1 MGQEVDVVAL
11 GVVLAGVSTTALL
24 ARQRGDD
31 GGLGAVEQ
39 VADLAGLQQ
48 VRVEHH
54 ALVGDRD
61 LGVALAQLADLAERL
76 VQHGLVAVDPDVV
89 HHHVG
94 QVLADL
100 RGRLATGRRAQAL
113 DLGTHGLVGVAGDLR
128 HADALDV
135 DRHLPTG
142 PPPEHEEIHEINL
155 RNFYINRNFTN
166 PTKAQGGA
174 EEWTQ
179 SFILDAKSGFTQGT
193 VGFGMDVLGL
203 YSVKLDGGKGTG
215 GTQLLPLDHDGRPAD
230 NFGRTGVAFKA
241 KLSQTEMKV
250 GEWMPVL
257 PILRSDDG
265 RSLPQTFRGG
275 QITSKE
281 IDGLTLYGGQFRA
294 NSPRDDS
301 SMSDMSMTGKAAF
314 TSDRFNFQGG
324 EYAFNDKRTQIGLWN
339 AELKDIYSQQ
349 YVNLIHSQPLGDWT
363 LGANLGFFYGK
374 DDGSARAGD
383 LDNKTWSGMFSARY
397 GGNTFYVGLQK
408 LTGDSAWMR
417 VNGTSGGT
425 LANDSY
431 NASYD
436 NAAGA
441 LLASAP

>member
-1 MGQEVDVVAL
+1 MTTSPAPYAIPGLIAL
-11 GVVLAGVSTTALL
+11 ALAGAALPV
-24 ARQRGDD
+24 AAQEAGFIE
-31 GGLGAVEQ
+31 GAKVN
-39 VADLAGLQQ
+39 L
-48 VRVEHH
+48 
-54 ALVGDRD
+54 
-61 LGVALAQLADLAERL
+61 
-76 VQHGLVAVDPDVV
+76 
-89 HHHVG
+89 
-94 QVLADL
+94 
-100 RGRLATGRRAQAL
+100 
-113 DLGTHGLVGVAGDLR
+113 
-128 HADALDV
+128 
-135 DRHLPTG
+135 
-142 PPPEHEEIHEINL
+142 NL

-166 PTKAQGGA
+166 PTKTQGKA

-203 YSVKLDGGKGTG
+203 YSIKLDGGKGTG

-230 NFGRTGVAFKA
+230 NFGRTNVAFKA
-241 KLSQTEMKV
+241 RLSQTEVKV

-281 IDGLTLYGGQFRA
+281 IAGLTLYGGQFRA

-324 EYAFNDKRTQIGLWN
+324 EYLFNDKRTQIGLWN
-339 AELKDIYSQQ
+339 AQLKDIYSQQ
-349 YVNLIHSQPLGDWT
+349 YLNVLHSQPLGDWT

-374 DDGSARAGD
+374 EDGSARAGD
-383 LDNKTWSGMFSARY
+383 LDNKTWYGMFSAKY
-397 GGNTFYVGLQK
+397 GGNTFYLGLQK

-436 NAAGA
+436 NAQERSWQLRHDYNFAAMGIPGLTLINRYISGDNVHTGTITDGKEWGRESELGYTVQSGTLKDLNVRWRNSTMRRDFSNNEFDENRLIVSYPIN
-441 LLASAP
+441 LL

>member
-1 MGQEVDVVAL
+1 MTPSTAQYVFPGLIAIAL
-11 GVVLAGVSTTALL
+11 TGMALPATAEES
-24 ARQRGDD
+24 GFVE
-31 GGLGAVEQ
+31 GAKVN
-39 VADLAGLQQ
+39 L
-48 VRVEHH
+48 
-54 ALVGDRD
+54 
-61 LGVALAQLADLAERL
+61 
-76 VQHGLVAVDPDVV
+76 
-89 HHHVG
+89 
-94 QVLADL
+94 
-100 RGRLATGRRAQAL
+100 
-113 DLGTHGLVGVAGDLR
+113 
-128 HADALDV
+128 
-135 DRHLPTG
+135 
-142 PPPEHEEIHEINL
+142 NL

-166 PTKAQGGA
+166 PTKAQGKA

-230 NFGRTGVAFKA
+230 SFGRTNVAFKA
-241 KLSQTEMKV
+241 KLSQTEVKV

-281 IDGLTLYGGQFRA
+281 INGLTLYGGQFRQ

-301 SMSDMSMTGKAAF
+301 SMNDLSMTGKAAF

-324 EYAFNDKRTQIGLWN
+324 EYLFNEKRTQIGLWN

-349 YVNLIHSQPLGDWT
+349 YVNLIHTQPIGDWT
-363 LGANLGFFYGK
+363 LGANLGVFYGK

-383 LDNKTWSGMFSARY
+383 LDNKTWSGLLSARY

-431 NASYD
+431 NSSYD
-436 NAAGA
+436 NAREESWQVRHDYNFVALGIPGLTLMNRYISGENVHTGTVTDGKEWGRESELGYTVQSGA
-441 LLASAP
+441 LKNLNIKWRNSTMRRDYSNNEFDENRLIVSYPISLL

>member
-1 MGQEVDVVAL
+1 MTVFPVPYAL
-11 GVVLAGVSTTALL
+11 PAVIALAI
-24 ARQRGDD
+24 
-31 GGLGAVEQ
+31 
-39 VADLAGLQQ
+39 AGLALPASAEESGF
-48 VRVEHH
+48 VEG
-54 ALVGDRD
+54 AKVNL
-61 LGVALAQLADLAERL
+61 
-76 VQHGLVAVDPDVV
+76 
-89 HHHVG
+89 
-94 QVLADL
+94 
-100 RGRLATGRRAQAL
+100 
-113 DLGTHGLVGVAGDLR
+113 
-128 HADALDV
+128 
-135 DRHLPTG
+135 
-142 PPPEHEEIHEINL
+142 NL

-166 PTKAQGGA
+166 PTKTQGKA

-193 VGFGMDVLGL
+193 VGFGMDILGL
-203 YSVKLDGGKGTG
+203 YSIKLDGGKGTG

-230 NFGRTGVAFKA
+230 NFGRTNVAFKA
-241 KLSQTEMKV
+241 KLSQTEVKV

-281 IDGLTLYGGQFRA
+281 IAGLTLYGGQFRA

-324 EYAFNDKRTQIGLWN
+324 EFLFNDKRTQIGLWN
-339 AELKDIYSQQ
+339 AQLKDIYSQQ
-349 YVNLIHSQPLGDWT
+349 YLNVLHSQPLGDWT

-374 DDGSARAGD
+374 EDGSARAGD
-383 LDNKTWSGMFSARY
+383 LDNKTWYGMFSAKY
-397 GGNTFYVGLQK
+397 GGNTFYLGLQK

-436 NAAGA
+436 NAQERSWQLRHDYNFAAMGIPGLTLMNRYISGDNVHTGTITDGKEWGRESELGYTVQSGTLKDLNVRWRNSTMRRDFSNNEFDENRLIVSYPIS
-441 LLASAP
+441 LL

>member
-1 MGQEVDVVAL
+1 MTVFPVPYAL
-11 GVVLAGVSTTALL
+11 PGVIALAI
-24 ARQRGDD
+24 
-31 GGLGAVEQ
+31 
-39 VADLAGLQQ
+39 AGLALPASAEEGGF
-48 VRVEHH
+48 VEG
-54 ALVGDRD
+54 AKVNL
-61 LGVALAQLADLAERL
+61 
-76 VQHGLVAVDPDVV
+76 
-89 HHHVG
+89 
-94 QVLADL
+94 
-100 RGRLATGRRAQAL
+100 
-113 DLGTHGLVGVAGDLR
+113 
-128 HADALDV
+128 
-135 DRHLPTG
+135 
-142 PPPEHEEIHEINL
+142 NL

-166 PTKAQGGA
+166 PTKAQGKA

-230 NFGRTGVAFKA
+230 NFGRTNVAFKA
-241 KLSQTEMKV
+241 RLSQTEVKV

-281 IDGLTLYGGQFRA
+281 IAGLTLYGGQFRA

-324 EYAFNDKRTQIGLWN
+324 EYLFNDKRTQIGLWN
-339 AELKDIYSQQ
+339 AQLKDIYSQQ
-349 YVNLIHSQPLGDWT
+349 YLNVLHSQPLGDWT
-363 LGANLGFFYGK
+363 LGANLGFFHGK
-374 DDGSARAGD
+374 EDGSARAGD
-383 LDNKTWSGMFSARY
+383 LDNKTWYGMFSAKY

-436 NAAGA
+436 NAQERSWQLRHDYNFAAMRIPGLTLMNRYISGDNVHTGTITDGKEWGRESELGYTVQSGTLKDLNVRWRNSTMRRDFSNNEFDENRLIVSYPIS
-441 LLASAP
+441 LL

>member
-1 MGQEVDVVAL
+1 MTTSPAPYAFPGLIAL
-11 GVVLAGVSTTALL
+11 ALAGA
-24 ARQRGDD
+24 AMPAAAEEAGFIE
-31 GGLGAVEQ
+31 GAKVN
-39 VADLAGLQQ
+39 L
-48 VRVEHH
+48 
-54 ALVGDRD
+54 
-61 LGVALAQLADLAERL
+61 
-76 VQHGLVAVDPDVV
+76 
-89 HHHVG
+89 
-94 QVLADL
+94 
-100 RGRLATGRRAQAL
+100 
-113 DLGTHGLVGVAGDLR
+113 
-128 HADALDV
+128 
-135 DRHLPTG
+135 
-142 PPPEHEEIHEINL
+142 NL

-166 PTKAQGGA
+166 PTKAQGKA

-179 SFILDAKSGFTQGT
+179 SLILDAKSGFTQGT

-215 GTQLLPLDHDGRPAD
+215 GTALLPLDHDGRPAD
-230 NFGRTGVAFKA
+230 NFGRTNVAFKA
-241 KLSQTEMKV
+241 KLSQTEVKV

-324 EYAFNDKRTQIGLWN
+324 EYVFNEKRTQIGLWN

-383 LDNKTWSGMFSARY
+383 LDNKTWSGMFSAKY

-436 NAAGA
+436 NAQERSWQVRHDYNFVALGIPGLTLMNRYISGDNVHTGTITDGKEWGRESELGYTVQSGA
-441 LLASAP
+441 LKDLNVRWRNSTMRRDFSNNEFDENRLIVSYPISLL

>member
-1 MGQEVDVVAL
+1 MKPMTPSHYFLPSLLALALTSVAL
-11 GVVLAGVSTTALL
+11 PVMA
-24 ARQRGDD
+24 
-31 GGLGAVEQ
+31 
-39 VADLAGLQQ
+39 
-48 VRVEHH
+48 
-54 ALVGDRD
+54 
-61 LGVALAQLADLAERL
+61 AES
-76 VQHGLVAVDPDVV
+76 GFFED
-89 HHHVG
+89 
-94 QVLADL
+94 
-100 RGRLATGRRAQAL
+100 AQANL
-113 DLGTHGLVGVAGDLR
+113 
-128 HADALDV
+128 
-135 DRHLPTG
+135 
-142 PPPEHEEIHEINL
+142 NL

-166 PTKAQGGA
+166 PTKAQGKA

-230 NFGRTGVAFKA
+230 NFGRLGVAFKA
-241 KLSQTEMKV
+241 RLSQTEVKV

-281 IDGLTLYGGQFRA
+281 IAGLTLYGGQFRG

-301 SMSDMSMTGKAAF
+301 SMSDMTMFGKAAF
-314 TSDRFNFQGG
+314 TSDRFNFQGA
-324 EYAFNDKRTQIGLWN
+324 EYAFNDKRTQVALWN
-339 AELKDIYSQQ
+339 AQLKDIYSQQ
-349 YVNLIHSQPLGDWT
+349 FVNLIHSQPLGDWT

-374 DDGSARAGD
+374 EDGSARAGD
-383 LDNKTWSGMFSARY
+383 LENRTWSGLFSAKY
-397 GGNTFYVGLQK
+397 GGNTFYIGLQK

-436 NAAGA
+436 NAKEKSWQVRHDYNFAA
-441 LLASAP
+441 LGVPGLTLMNRYISGNNVHTATVSDGKEWGRESELGYTVQSGTLKNLNLKWRNSTMRRDFSNNEFDENRLIVSYPLSLL

>member
-1 MGQEVDVVAL
+1 MKP
-11 GVVLAGVSTTALL
+11 STAQFFVPSLI
-24 ARQRGDD
+24 A
-31 GGLGAVEQ
+31 
-39 VADLAGLQQ
+39 
-48 VRVEHH
+48 
-54 ALVGDRD
+54 
-61 LGVALAQLADLAERL
+61 VALASATLPAHAEESGFVEGAKVNL
-76 VQHGLVAVDPDVV
+76 
-89 HHHVG
+89 
-94 QVLADL
+94 
-100 RGRLATGRRAQAL
+100 
-113 DLGTHGLVGVAGDLR
+113 
-128 HADALDV
+128 
-135 DRHLPTG
+135 
-142 PPPEHEEIHEINL
+142 NL

-166 PTKAQGGA
+166 PTKAQGKA

-230 NFGRTGVAFKA
+230 NFGRTNVAFKA
-241 KLSQTEMKV
+241 KLSQTEAKV
-250 GEWMPVL
+250 GDWMPVL

-281 IDGLTLYGGQFRA
+281 IDGLTLYGGQFRQ

-324 EYAFNDKRTQIGLWN
+324 EYLFNEKRTQIGVWN

-349 YVNLIHSQPLGDWT
+349 FINLVHTQPLGDWT

-374 DDGSARAGD
+374 DDGSARAGE
-383 LDNKTWSGMFSARY
+383 LDNKTMYGLFSAKY
-397 GGNTFYVGLQK
+397 GGSTFYVGLQK
-408 LTGDSAWMR
+408 LTGDSPWMR

-431 NASYD
+431 NSSYD
-436 NAAGA
+436 NAREKSWQVRHDYNFVALGVPGLTLMNRYISGDNVHTGNITDGKEWGRESELGYTVQSGA
-441 LLASAP
+441 LKDLNVKWRNSTMRRDYSNNEFDENRLIISYPISLL

>member
-1 MGQEVDVVAL
+1 MTPSTAQYFAPSLIAAAL
-11 GVVLAGVSTTALL
+11 FAAALP
-24 ARQRGDD
+24 AHAEESGFID
-31 GGLGAVEQ
+31 GASANL
-39 VADLAGLQQ
+39 
-48 VRVEHH
+48 
-54 ALVGDRD
+54 
-61 LGVALAQLADLAERL
+61 
-76 VQHGLVAVDPDVV
+76 
-89 HHHVG
+89 
-94 QVLADL
+94 
-100 RGRLATGRRAQAL
+100 
-113 DLGTHGLVGVAGDLR
+113 
-128 HADALDV
+128 
-135 DRHLPTG
+135 
-142 PPPEHEEIHEINL
+142 NL

-166 PTKAQGGA
+166 PDKPQGKA

-230 NFGRTGVAFKA
+230 NFGRTNVAFKA
-241 KLSQTEMKV
+241 RLSQTELKV

-275 QITSKE
+275 QITSRE
-281 IDGLTLYGGQFRA
+281 ISGLTLYGGQMRA

-301 SMSDMSMTGKAAF
+301 SMSDLSMTGRATV
-314 TSDRFNFQGG
+314 TSDRFNFQGA
-324 EYAFNDKRTQIGLWN
+324 EYSFNDKRTQVALWN

-349 YVNLIHSQPLGDWT
+349 FVNLTHSQPLGDWS

-374 DDGSARAGD
+374 DDGSARAGE
-383 LDNKTWSGMFSARY
+383 LDNKTWSGLFSAKY

-408 LTGDSAWMR
+408 LTGDNAWMR

-431 NASYD
+431 NSSYD
-436 NAAGA
+436 NAREKSWQLRHDYNFAALGVPGLTLMNRYISGDNVHTATVSDGKEWGRESELGYTVQSGA
-441 LLASAP
+441 LKNLNLKWRNSSIRRDYSSNEFDENRLIVSYPLNLL

>member
-1 MGQEVDVVAL
+1 M
-11 GVVLAGVSTTALL
+11 TYPTAPY
-24 ARQRGDD
+24 AFP
-31 GGLGAVEQ
+31 GLI
-39 VADLAGLQQ
+39 
-48 VRVEHH
+48 
-54 ALVGDRD
+54 
-61 LGVALAQLADLAERL
+61 ALALACAALPVAAEE
-76 VQHGLVAVDPDVV
+76 
-89 HHHVG
+89 
-94 QVLADL
+94 
-100 RGRLATGRRAQAL
+100 
-113 DLGTHGLVGVAGDLR
+113 AGFVEGAKVNL
-128 HADALDV
+128 
-135 DRHLPTG
+135 
-142 PPPEHEEIHEINL
+142 NL

-166 PTKAQGGA
+166 PTKAQGKA

-203 YSVKLDGGKGTG
+203 YSLKLDGGKGTG

-230 NFGRTGVAFKA
+230 NFGRTNVAFKA
-241 KLSQTEMKV
+241 KLSQTEVKV

-324 EYAFNDKRTQIGLWN
+324 EYAFNEKRTQIGLWN

-349 YVNLIHSQPLGDWT
+349 YINLIHSQPLGEWT

-383 LDNKTWSGMFSARY
+383 LDNKTWSALFSAKY
-397 GGNTFYVGLQK
+397 GGSTFYVGLQK

-436 NAAGA
+436 NAQERSWQVRHDYNFVA
-441 LLASAP
+441 LGVPGLTLMNRYISGDNVHTATITDGKEWGRESELGYTVQSGTLKDLNVRWRNSTIRRDFSNNEFDENRLIVSYPISLL